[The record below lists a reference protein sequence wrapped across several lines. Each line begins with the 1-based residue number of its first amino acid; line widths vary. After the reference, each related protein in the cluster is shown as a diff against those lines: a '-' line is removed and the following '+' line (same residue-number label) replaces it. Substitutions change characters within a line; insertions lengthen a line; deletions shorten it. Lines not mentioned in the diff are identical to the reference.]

1 VKRSR
6 PRTLGGAF
14 RRVVEDA
21 TPQTVLARVQSAW
34 PEVAGET
41 VARQATPVRER
52 DGEVTVA
59 CRSASWA
66 QELDL
71 LSERLLGRLNDSLE
85 GEQVSVL
92 RFTADAARHEP
103 PSHT

>member
-1 VKRSR
+1 
-6 PRTLGGAF
+6 
-14 RRVVEDA
+14 VVEDSS
-21 TPQTVLARVQSAW
+21 PQTLLARVQSAW
-34 PEVAGET
+34 PRVAGET
-41 VARQATPVRER
+41 VAEQATPVLER

-71 LSERLLGRLNDSLE
+71 LSGRLLGRLNESL
-85 GEQVSVL
+85 GGDPVRGL

-103 PSHT
+103 RRGV